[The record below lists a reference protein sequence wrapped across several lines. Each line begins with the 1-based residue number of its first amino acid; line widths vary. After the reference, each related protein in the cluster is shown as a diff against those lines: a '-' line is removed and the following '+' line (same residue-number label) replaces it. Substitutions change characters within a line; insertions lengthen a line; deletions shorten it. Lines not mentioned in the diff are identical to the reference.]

1 MIDSVRWKNSFADVL
16 TSKHGLMV
24 QQYLRDVVEP
34 ALRALDEQI
43 RRWADCD
50 EGGAC
55 FAQADAEDLLSA
67 TVEAFCLSIQSLW
80 ERQLREY
87 LCGSARYLNSGS
99 DQNKIQRANWS
110 ELNAIFLE
118 LRGVSLD
125 EFDSYEVLD
134 LLQVLGNA
142 CRHGDGKSSNDLF
155 KRCPELWPDLSD
167 MPLLRGGTESLEPIS
182 PPSFSS
188 VIIPKEFL
196 VRFIT
201 AIAWFW
207 DDTEYIYLQSL
218 ERKHPSVDSR
228 IIAMREER
236 EKRKR

>member
-1 MIDSVRWKNSFADVL
+1 
-16 TSKHGLMV
+16 MV
-24 QQYLRDVVEP
+24 QQYLSDVVEP
-34 ALRALDEQI
+34 ALAALNEQI
-43 RRWADCD
+43 KRWTDSD
-50 EGGAC
+50 EGGAR
-55 FAQADAEDLLSA
+55 FAQADAEELLRA

-87 LCGSARYLNSGS
+87 LCNSARYLNSGS
-99 DQNKIQRANWS
+99 GQKRIQKANWS

-118 LRGVSLD
+118 LRGVSLE

-142 CRHGDGKSSNDLF
+142 CRHGDGKASNDLF
-155 KRCPELWPDLSD
+155 KRCPELWPDLSNL
-167 MPLLRGGTESLEPIS
+167 PLLPGWAEPMEPVA

-196 VRFIT
+196 IRFIT

-218 ERKHPSVDSR
+218 ERRHPSADAR
-228 IIAMREER
+228 IIAMRRER
-236 EKRKR
+236 EKRKQ